1 MYGRNIKAYNR
12 TKLEAE
18 MLVATPY
25 RITQMLFEG
34 LIERINQ
41 AKGYVQSNDPANRAK
56 FISKAVGI
64 LNGLQGA
71 IDPSY
76 DEELGNRII
85 GLYEYMKSRLNEANI
100 TNDTAPLD
108 EVIKLIT
115 PIKEAWDQIPEEIR
129 DEQNRV
135 IMDKLKAQDDAQ
147 RESNRQGYAFSAQQQ
162 SE

>member
-41 AKGYVQSNDPANRAK
+41 AKRYMQSNDPANRAK

-71 IDPSY
+71 IDPTY

-85 GLYEYMKSRLNEANI
+85 GLYEYMKNRLNEANI

-147 RESNRQGYAFSAQQQ
+147 RDSNRQGYAFSEPQQ
-162 SE
+162 S